1 METLLE
7 KEKKKEKKREREN
20 EKLCTKGAYK
30 IRNFYAK
37 SKIHEF
43 TLPRKHKLIVSWR
56 LTSLTVNQNY
66 FGHIMKFLIKQG
78 SWVKMQ
84 FYTV

>member
-7 KEKKKEKKREREN
+7 KEKKKKKKEIERAK
-20 EKLCTKGAYK
+20 KLCTKGAYK

-43 TLPRKHKLIVSWR
+43 TLPGKHKLID
-56 LTSLTVNQNY
+56 
-66 FGHIMKFLIKQG
+66 G
-78 SWVKMQ
+78 
-84 FYTV
+84 

>member
-7 KEKKKEKKREREN
+7 KEKKKKKKEIERTK
-20 EKLCTKGAYK
+20 KLCTKGAYK

-66 FGHIMKFLIKQG
+66 FGHIMKFFIKQG
-78 SWVKMQ
+78 SRVKMQ